1 MLINTNKICDII
13 KSKTKNIKNIKNI
26 ISLVSVKLL
35 VEESKLK

>member
-13 KSKTKNIKNIKNI
+13 KSKTKNIKNI